1 MLQCTHPVRL
11 NPLPVSSF
19 RWGLVLVAVPTLV
32 LCLPP
37 SEPRPPTAVRLQRPV
52 QGVPRPSL
60 HSRGPSEWS
69 SRFGQIGCVFV
80 CKPPFISQMRERLIK
95 FFSPVSRSLLWR
107 YPRWPPMLWFRARR
121 HLTPNV
127 IPTTVRRPLRN
138 QVAIFSKMQFAAVCF
153 IPSFYLNITRCLFDE
168 RKIMWLRRYDA
179 FLLQSCYFFDFFSQ
193 FHLYRPSV
201 ALYLACFH
209 PTPERPRRS
218 GSRDTT
224 PTHPHG
230 GKAASSRTGAI
241 PPRRQRNAT
250 FPGGTS
256 DTSLAGGFFVRA
268 RRPGRLS
275 KKLGYPGQG
284 VGGGLPECLFSRTAS
299 NVLFIRRIAIFFPVD
314 FANLSHFLINAKSSP
329 KDDGSVTNYFL

>member
-1 MLQCTHPVRL
+1 MLQCSHPVRL

-19 RWGLVLVAVPTLV
+19 RWGLVLIAVPPLV

-80 CKPPFISQMRERLIK
+80 CKPPFISQMRERLIN

-127 IPTTVRRPLRN
+127 IPTTMRRPLRN

-153 IPSFYLNITRCLFDE
+153 IPSFYLNITRYLFDD

-179 FLLQSCYFFDFFSQ
+179 FLLQSYFFLIFLPSFICIVHQWRCISPASIPPLNGPGDPGPAIQ
-193 FHLYRPSV
+193 RRP
-201 ALYLACFH
+201 
-209 PTPERPRRS
+209 TRTEGRPLPPAQAPS
-218 GSRDTT
+218 
-224 PTHPHG
+224 PHG
-230 GKAASSRTGAI
+230 A
-241 PPRRQRNAT
+241 NAMLH
-250 FPGGTS
+250 FRAERLIHP
-256 DTSLAGGFFVRA
+256 LQEGF
-268 RRPGRLS
+268 S
-275 KKLGYPGQG
+275 
-284 VGGGLPECLFSRTAS
+284 
-299 NVLFIRRIAIFFPVD
+299 
-314 FANLSHFLINAKSSP
+314 
-329 KDDGSVTNYFL
+329 